1 MLYSLKVCASSLNDS
16 GELVILWHLDLLDVD
31 KHKVTS
37 LGDRVTQAQLIEVLG
52 KRVPSLRVCL
62 NLIRE
67 EVVLIGLF
75 ETSGDSLLERRVC
88 AKDNSGRGLKR
99 CECEL
104 RWADEP
110 SCGKSLSVRYSAQQ
124 QPKTY
129 RLANLSP
136 QTTCRQIRQ

>member
-31 KHKVTS
+31 EHKVTS
-37 LGDRVTQAQLIEVLG
+37 LRDRVTQTQLIKVLG
-52 KRVPSLRVCL
+52 KRIPSLRVCL
-62 NLIRE
+62 DLIRE
-67 EVVLIGLF
+67 EVVFVGLL

-88 AKDNSGRGLKR
+88 AEDDSGRGLER

-110 SCGKSLSVRYSAQQ
+110 SCK
-124 QPKTY
+124 K
-129 RLANLSP
+129 
-136 QTTCRQIRQ
+136 